1 MSTAI
6 ATQNGHSPGEVMERV
21 LGAGDLSK
29 LSNEQRA
36 HYIVKVCESAGLNPL
51 TRPFDIITL
60 NGKPT
65 LYASKGATDQLR
77 RLHNITLR
85 IVDQQR
91 IEDVWQVTVE
101 ATTPDGRTDTDI
113 GVVALGGAKGE
124 ALANT
129 LMKAVTKAKRRVT
142 LSICGLGLLDE
153 SEFDT
158 IPRQAFAPDAPHN
171 APQAHVA
178 PLRAMPAPVVDADR
192 GTGEIQP
199 PIMDSVKKDTAR
211 LAGLLKFAPKDVAA
225 YAKTINANYRTVEGA
240 TALRDALEAMLEA
253 QQEAQEAKPAHN
265 DDEEDYEGIEAASA
279 EQPTLLDA
287 ETAVIDRWAD

>member
-1 MSTAI
+1 MTIAI
-6 ATQNGHSPGEVMERV
+6 APQNGHTPGEVMERV
-21 LGAGDLSK
+21 LGAGDLSQ
-29 LSNEQRA
+29 LSKEERA

-91 IEDVWQVTVE
+91 VEDVHVVTVE

-113 GVVALGGAKGE
+113 GAVALGSAKGE

-129 LMKAVTKAKRRVT
+129 LMKAVSKAKRRVT

-171 APQAHVA
+171 APTANVA
-178 PLRAMPAPVVDADR
+178 PLRAMPAPADVDAQ
-192 GTGEIQP
+192 TGEIQP
-199 PIMDSVKKDTAR
+199 TKDELGARIKSLRELLGWTQNDVRDEAKKQGIDLRT
-211 LAGLLKFAPKDVAA
+211 LDGLQ
-225 YAKTINANYRTVEGA
+225 
-240 TALRDALEAMLEA
+240 AMLGVLEVYGYEL
-253 QQEAQEAKPAHN
+253 QK
-265 DDEEDYEGIEAASA
+265 DDEDSDPAQGTLIEA
-279 EQPTLLDA
+279 DV
-287 ETAVIDRWAD
+287 AVIDRWEDS